1 MAEMDKKNSER
12 LKRTAL
18 LAFLV
23 VSVVLVGL
31 VWADGLIEDTPA
43 TPSYYRD
50 TFKPDEN
57 IYVTITAEAVEYQ
70 LRLTQTP
77 EALRQEEHGQG
88 HGGGQGSGQGAGQAG
103 GQNGG
108 EGGDGH

>member
-18 LAFLV
+18 LVFLL

-50 TFKPDEN
+50 TFRPDEN
-57 IYVTITAEAVEYQ
+57 LYVTITAEAYEYQ

-77 EALRQEEHGQG
+77 EAPHNEHGQG
-88 HGGGQGSGQGAGQAG
+88 HGSGQGMGQGAGQE
-103 GQNGG
+103 G
-108 EGGDGH
+108 ENH

>member
-1 MAEMDKKNSER
+1 MDKKNSER
-12 LKRTAL
+12 LKRMGL

-23 VSVVLVGL
+23 VSVVLVVL

-50 TFKPDEN
+50 TFQPDEN
-57 IYVTITAEAVEYQ
+57 IYVTITAEVYEYQ

-77 EALRQEEHGQG
+77 EPLGQEEHGQG
-88 HGGGQGSGQGAGQAG
+88 HGSGQGTGQAG

>member
-1 MAEMDKKNSER
+1 MDKKNSER
-12 LKRTAL
+12 LKRAGL

-43 TPSYYRD
+43 TPSYYRE
-50 TFKPDEN
+50 TFKADEN
-57 IYVTITAEAVEYQ
+57 IYVTITAEAYEYQ

-77 EALRQEEHGQG
+77 EALREDEHGQG
-88 HGGGQGSGQGAGQAG
+88 HGSGQGAGQAG
-103 GQNGG
+103 GREGG
-108 EGGDGH
+108 EGDDGH

>member
-1 MAEMDKKNSER
+1 MDKKNSER
-12 LKRTAL
+12 LKRMGL

-23 VSVVLVGL
+23 VSVVLVGV
-31 VWADGLIEDTPA
+31 VWADGLIEDAPA

-57 IYVTITAEAVEYQ
+57 IYVTITAEAYEYQ

-77 EALRQEEHGQG
+77 EALRQEEHGEGG
-88 HGGGQGSGQGAGQAG
+88 HGSGQGAGQAG

-108 EGGDGH
+108 DGGDGH

>member
-1 MAEMDKKNSER
+1 MDKTNRER

-18 LAFLV
+18 LAFLI

-50 TFKPDEN
+50 TFRPDEN
-57 IYVTITAEAVEYQ
+57 LYVTITAEAYEYQ

-77 EALRQEEHGQG
+77 EAHGQ
-88 HGGGQGSGQGAGQAG
+88 GQGAGQGTGHGAG
-103 GQNGG
+103 QGG
-108 EGGDGH
+108 GNQ

>member
-1 MAEMDKKNSER
+1 MDKKNRER
-12 LKRTAL
+12 LKRQAL

-31 VWADGLIEDTPA
+31 VWADGLVEKAPA

-50 TFKPDEN
+50 TFRPDEN
-57 IYVTITAEAVEYQ
+57 LYVTITAEAYEYQ

-77 EALRQEEHGQG
+77 EALREEEHGQG
-88 HGGGQGSGQGAGQAG
+88 HGSGQGGGQGSGQEG
-103 GQNGG
+103 GQ
-108 EGGDGH
+108 GGDGH